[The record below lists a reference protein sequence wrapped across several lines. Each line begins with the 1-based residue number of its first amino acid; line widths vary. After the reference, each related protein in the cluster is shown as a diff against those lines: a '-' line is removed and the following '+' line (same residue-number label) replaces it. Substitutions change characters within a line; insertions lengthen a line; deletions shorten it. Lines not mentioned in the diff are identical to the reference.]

1 MATLPSELAPEELSG
16 QEVDQQRSKH
26 TTSRSVNVKKSLL
39 VKRMSSVVNAP
50 KPPTEKRRKSSASNV
65 QFVRSPLLNRIL
77 ASPRMRHSRAKH
89 QRSPYAGLSSST
101 LPDDTR
107 MAASPNLGK
116 DAASRSVDR
125 IKSLLSKRK
134 SSVVNASNHSEGMQ
148 RKSSASHV
156 HYVRSPVLNRM
167 LQSLRMSQSLVLS
180 ARSSS
185 SSSFDDTRMVISPD
199 LGPG

>member
-1 MATLPSELAPEELSG
+1 MATLPSELAIEEFSG
-16 QEVDQQRSKH
+16 QEADQQSSKH

-39 VKRMSSVVNAP
+39 VKRMSSAVNAP
-50 KPPTEKRRKSSASNV
+50 KPPTKKRRKSSTSNV
-65 QFVRSPLLNRIL
+65 QFVRSPLLNRIV
-77 ASPRMRHSRAKH
+77 ASPRMCHSRAKH
-89 QRSPYAGLSSST
+89 QRSPCAGLSSSP

-107 MAASPNLGK
+107 TTASPNLGK

-148 RKSSASHV
+148 RKSSASRV

-167 LQSLRMSQSLVLS
+167 LQSPRMSQSPVLS

-185 SSSFDDTRMVISPD
+185 SSSSDDTRMVISPD

>member
-1 MATLPSELAPEELSG
+1 MATLPSKLAPEELSG
-16 QEVDQQRSKH
+16 QEADQQSSKH

-39 VKRMSSVVNAP
+39 VKRMSSAVNAP

-65 QFVRSPLLNRIL
+65 QFVRSPLLNRIV

-89 QRSPYAGLSSST
+89 QRLSSST

-107 MAASPNLGK
+107 TAASPNLGK
-116 DAASRSVDR
+116 DAASRSMDR
-125 IKSLLSKRK
+125 IKSMLSKRK
-134 SSVVNASNHSEGMQ
+134 SSIVNASNHSEGMQ
-148 RKSSASHV
+148 RKSSASRV

-167 LQSLRMSQSLVLS
+167 LQSPRMGQSPVLS

-185 SSSFDDTRMVISPD
+185 SSSSDDTRMVISPD

>member
-16 QEVDQQRSKH
+16 QEVDQQSSKH
-26 TTSRSVNVKKSLL
+26 TTSRSVNMKKSLL
-39 VKRMSSVVNAP
+39 VKRMSSAVNAP
-50 KPPTEKRRKSSASNV
+50 KPPTEKRRKSSTSNV
-65 QFVRSPLLNRIL
+65 QFVRSPLLNRIV
-77 ASPRMRHSRAKH
+77 ASPRMRHSRDKY
-89 QRSPYAGLSSST
+89 QRSPCAGLSSST

-107 MAASPNLGK
+107 TTASPNLGK

-125 IKSLLSKRK
+125 IKSLLSKWK
-134 SSVVNASNHSEGMQ
+134 SSVVNALNHSEGMQ
-148 RKSSASHV
+148 RKSCASRV

-167 LQSLRMSQSLVLS
+167 LQSPRMSQSPVLS

-185 SSSFDDTRMVISPD
+185 SSSSDDTRMVISPD

>member
-1 MATLPSELAPEELSG
+1 MTTLPSKLAPEELSG
-16 QEVDQQRSKH
+16 QEADQQSSKH
-26 TTSRSVNVKKSLL
+26 TTLRSVNVKKSLL
-39 VKRMSSVVNAP
+39 VKRMSSDVNAP

-65 QFVRSPLLNRIL
+65 QFMRSPLLNRIL

-89 QRSPYAGLSSST
+89 QRSPCAGLSSST

-107 MAASPNLGK
+107 TTASPNLGK

-125 IKSLLSKRK
+125 IKSLLSKQK
-134 SSVVNASNHSEGMQ
+134 SSVVNASNHSEGMR
-148 RKSSASHV
+148 RKSSASRV

-167 LQSLRMSQSLVLS
+167 LQSPRMSQSPVLS

-185 SSSFDDTRMVISPD
+185 SSSSDDTRMVISPD